1 MTVLAIALAAGLGSA
16 ARFVLESAI
25 SARAGTRWPWGLLVV
40 NVSGSFALGLVVG
53 SSLPDSWTVVLGVG
67 FLGGYTTMSA
77 AGVAAAQRSLRR
89 DDAVALAGSMLMLVS
104 AVAAAALGVALA

>member
-16 ARFVLESAI
+16 ARFVLASAI
-25 SARAGTRWPWGLLVV
+25 DARAGTRWPWGLIAV

-53 SSLPDSWTVVLGVG
+53 SSLPDSWAVVLGVG

-77 AGVAAAQRSLRR
+77 ASVAAAQRSLRR
-89 DDAVALAGSMLMLVS
+89 DDAVALAGSMLMLLS
-104 AVAAAALGVALA
+104 SVAAAALGVAAA

>member
-25 SARAGTRWPWGLLVV
+25 SARTGTRWPWGLLVV

-53 SSLPDSWTVVLGVG
+53 SSFPDSWALVLGVG

-77 AGVAAAQRSLRR
+77 ASVVAAQHSLRR
-89 DDAVALAGSMLMLVS
+89 DDAVALAGSLVMLLS
-104 AVAAAALGVALA
+104 ALAAAALGTALT